1 MGQDAEEILHSTNIM
16 EEERGKHDDVRKSFN
31 AFFNV
36 QKNVT
41 FKRARFNRRN

>member
-31 AFFNV
+31 QCSEKCHFQEGSF
-36 QKNVT
+36 Q
-41 FKRARFNRRN
+41 